1 MAHTPAPQSN
11 PWAVEDLTFIEIRIV
26 HPSDRQMRIEFAN
39 GIRLVIADASQIPLA
54 CDVIE
59 TLRAGKEGRS

>member
-1 MAHTPAPQSN
+1 MAHTPEPESI
-11 PWAVEDLTFIEIRIV
+11 PWTVADLTFVEIQIA

-59 TLRAGKEGRS
+59 TLRTGREGQS

>member
-1 MAHTPAPQSN
+1 MAHTPEPQSI
-11 PWAVEDLTFIEIRIV
+11 PWAVADLTFIEIQIT

-59 TLRAGKEGRS
+59 TLRARKEGQA

>member
-11 PWAVEDLTFIEIRIV
+11 PWAVADLTFVEIRIV

-39 GIRLVIADASQIPLA
+39 GIRLVIADASQVPLA

-59 TLRAGKEGRS
+59 TLRAGREGRS